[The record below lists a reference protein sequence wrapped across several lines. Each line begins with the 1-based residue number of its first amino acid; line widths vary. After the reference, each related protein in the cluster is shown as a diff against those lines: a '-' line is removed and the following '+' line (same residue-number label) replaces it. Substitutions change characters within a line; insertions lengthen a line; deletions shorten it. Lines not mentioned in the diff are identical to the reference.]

1 MRFADVIGQEII
13 KERMVHGVRVGRVP
27 HAQLILGAEGS
38 GNLALA
44 LAYVQYFMQPTHR
57 KGQLRGMQQL

>member
-1 MRFADVIGQEII
+1 MRFAEVIGQSII
-13 KERMVHGVRVGRVP
+13 KERMRHGVQIGRIP

-44 LAYVQYFMQPTHR
+44 MAYVQYILCDHR
-57 KGQLRGMQQL
+57 SETDSCGECS

>member
-1 MRFADVIGQEII
+1 MRFAEVIGQDII
-13 KERMVHGVRVGRVP
+13 KQRMLHGAQIGRVP

-44 LAYVQYFMQPTHR
+44 MAYVQY
-57 KGQLRGMQQL
+57 LL